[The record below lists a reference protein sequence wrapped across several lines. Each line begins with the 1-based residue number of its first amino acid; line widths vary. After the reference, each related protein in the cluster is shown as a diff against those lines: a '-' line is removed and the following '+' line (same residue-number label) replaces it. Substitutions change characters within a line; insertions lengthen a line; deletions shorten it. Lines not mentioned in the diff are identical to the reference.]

1 MSMFADF
8 KTADKAP
15 SVNKAAAAASDRNA
29 NELAK
34 YNDRKVKTN
43 TAIGIVSL
51 INPWVGAA
59 LKAGEVATDE
69 GADQEVVP
77 LDSAAVRGESG
88 GETAEF
94 GSATDAGLS
103 AARGDTGHQIGGQSV
118 DLGIDNNMGVS
129 QQPMQVQPINYD
141 IQADTQSPVLS
152 GGVGGGVGNDSGM
165 PMHSPVPQGAGDPN
179 ALSEILRNNNGQFD
193 SYFNQ

>member
-43 TAIGIVSL
+43 TAIGVISL

-77 LDSAAVRGESG
+77 LDSAAVRGEAG
-88 GETAEF
+88 GEILNSET
-94 GSATDAGLS
+94 GAGL
-103 AARGDTGHQIGGQSV
+103 AAGNDAFSIGGADV
-118 DLGIDNNMGVS
+118 DLGIEPQG
-129 QQPMQVQPINYD
+129 QPMPQSLPQHTNSSAMAAPP
-141 IQADTQSPVLS
+141 QMSPVAQ
-152 GGVGGGVGNDSGM
+152 N
-165 PMHSPVPQGAGDPN
+165 PN
-179 ALSEILRNNNGQFD
+179 AQALRMGGEAAPQMSPTYMTPEMLDQQSFF
-193 SYFNQ
+193 SQ